1 LKDEIEKTL
10 TFKNKKNKI
19 KKERKKA
26 MLGKPRGAKLIF
38 KACNPW
44 NIRHKLNKGHIQTN

>member
-38 KACNPW
+38 KACNP
-44 NIRHKLNKGHIQTN
+44 